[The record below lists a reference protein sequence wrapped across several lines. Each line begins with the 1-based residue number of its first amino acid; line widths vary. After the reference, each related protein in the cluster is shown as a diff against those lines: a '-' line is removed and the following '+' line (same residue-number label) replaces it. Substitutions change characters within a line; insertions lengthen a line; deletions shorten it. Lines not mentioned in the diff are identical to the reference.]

1 MENYKHMRDQIYT
14 TLRSRYDADP
24 ENLTTE
30 QKAVLTLLSADR
42 LLDMS
47 EARERFRQVIREQ
60 CDQAEVFVNRWET
73 EDFKSA
79 NAHDAFFAILPME
92 SAEISKALGDM
103 NTFARIVRINEK
115 FVKIADEKEPLLTNS
130 HYATPLEIEAEK
142 DRIRQR
148 GFTGSDEQLEREA
161 ISNAGFRK
169 AFGDEELEKV
179 LNYDITK
186 KLEIP
191 EE

>member
-1 MENYKHMRDQIYT
+1 MENHKHMRDQIYT

-24 ENLTTE
+24 ENLSTE

-47 EARERFRQVIREQ
+47 EARERFRQVIRDQ
-60 CDQAEVFVNRWET
+60 CDQAEEFVNRWET
-73 EDFKSA
+73 QDFKGA
-79 NAHDAFFAILPME
+79 NAHDAFFRILPME
-92 SAEISKALGDM
+92 SADISKALGDM